1 MNDSRLRDIIRE
13 LDETI
18 KNNKKERFQS
28 YENRILT
35 SAKNFEII
43 SNHEFESLKRIK
55 DDRNRC
61 EHPSFNNLEEPYN
74 PSPELARNHIVHVLQ
89 FVLIQAPIQSRKA
102 MERFKSELNSNLI
115 PIQFEDTK
123 THMVSRY
130 LKKTKDEFVHNLIK
144 EIIDM
149 LLTKTRY
156 LRSHY
161 EDFYRRKKVRI

>member
-1 MNDSRLRDIIRE
+1 
-13 LDETI
+13 
-18 KNNKKERFQS
+18 
-28 YENRILT
+28 
-35 SAKNFEII
+35 
-43 SNHEFESLKRIK
+43 
-55 DDRNRC
+55 
-61 EHPSFNNLEEPYN
+61 
-74 PSPELARNHIVHVLQ
+74 
-89 FVLIQAPIQSRKA
+89 

-115 PIQFEDTK
+115 PIQFEDIK
-123 THMVSRY
+123 TYMVSMY

>member
-74 PSPELARNHIVHVLQ
+74 PSPELARNISFMYCNLSSFKLLFKVERRWSVSN
-89 FVLIQAPIQSRKA
+89 QS
-102 MERFKSELNSNLI
+102 
-115 PIQFEDTK
+115 
-123 THMVSRY
+123 
-130 LKKTKDEFVHNLIK
+130 
-144 EIIDM
+144 
-149 LLTKTRY
+149 
-156 LRSHY
+156 
-161 EDFYRRKKVRI
+161 